1 MDTDAQHV
9 HVRVPDS
16 LTVRAT
22 IPALGCEEVLPCLV
36 LPLHSNVMRDRGE
49 SEDVDQSR
57 ATGAPALVA
66 VDLLPCDSSHLRRET
81 KRGRPLSW
89 SPSLVTEEDE
99 TMLVS
104 LVGAYGPDEAS
115 ATSFRER
122 YLAFCTINSYDPTE
136 RKSLLA
142 CVAQARR
149 QGMAA
154 SSIDTYVDRYLSEH
168 PMKGA
173 WYIRSLTTA
182 AHANSAPVNPRPTE
196 WDEEALLNI
205 VRSAVSVGD
214 ELLLW
219 TLLVTGARPADVE
232 RLTFQQVSIEEDC
245 VRISWWL
252 RKAQRT
258 RRERHEE
265 TYSFRWAF
273 PPSERVRDFFKGRP
287 GTHGILP
294 LEKCYQRGRIAAH
307 VSALLEPLGL
317 TSYVFRDRLE
327 ALLVGEGA
335 SSGTMKDL
343 LDHCDGTGRSSY
355 RKTPLAKAT
364 ADRVRAAKV
373 SKKKK

>member
-1 MDTDAQHV
+1 MMA
-9 HVRVPDS
+9 S
-16 LTVRAT
+16 L
-22 IPALGCEEVLPCLV
+22 
-36 LPLHSNVMRDRGE
+36 
-49 SEDVDQSR
+49 QS
-57 ATGAPALVA
+57 
-66 VDLLPCDSSHLRRET
+66 
-81 KRGRPLSW
+81 
-89 SPSLVTEEDE
+89 
-99 TMLVS
+99 
-104 LVGAYGPDEAS
+104 AYGPDETS
-115 ATSFRER
+115 AISFAER
-122 YLAFCTINSYDPTE
+122 YRAFCAINSYDPTE
-136 RKSLLA
+136 RKSLIA

-168 PMKGA
+168 PIKGS
-173 WYIRSLTTA
+173 WYVRSLTAA

-196 WDEEALLNI
+196 WDEDALLNV
-205 VRSAVSVGD
+205 VRSAASVGD

-219 TLLVTGARPADVE
+219 ILLISGARPADVE
-232 RLTFQQVSIEEDC
+232 RLTFQQVAIEEDC
-245 VRISWWL
+245 LRISWWL

-273 PPSERVRDFFKGRP
+273 PPSQRVKDFFKGRP

>member
-1 MDTDAQHV
+1 
-9 HVRVPDS
+9 
-16 LTVRAT
+16 
-22 IPALGCEEVLPCLV
+22 
-36 LPLHSNVMRDRGE
+36 
-49 SEDVDQSR
+49 
-57 ATGAPALVA
+57 
-66 VDLLPCDSSHLRRET
+66 
-81 KRGRPLSW
+81 
-89 SPSLVTEEDE
+89 
-99 TMLVS
+99 
-104 LVGAYGPDEAS
+104 
-115 ATSFRER
+115 
-122 YLAFCTINSYDPTE
+122 
-136 RKSLLA
+136 
-142 CVAQARR
+142 
-149 QGMAA
+149 MAA

-205 VRSAVSVGD
+205 VRSAASVGD

-294 LEKCYQRGRIAAH
+294 LEKCYQRGRIARVH
-307 VSALLEPLGL
+307 SRDDLGDPDCSMQKALADLREEHPLPRRSPCYFLDELVTLSCPSSSMAFWGDR
-317 TSYVFRDRLE
+317 FRWRL
-327 ALLVGEGA
+327 AQA
-335 SSGTMKDL
+335 
-343 LDHCDGTGRSSY
+343 R
-355 RKTPLAKAT
+355 R
-364 ADRVRAAKV
+364 KV